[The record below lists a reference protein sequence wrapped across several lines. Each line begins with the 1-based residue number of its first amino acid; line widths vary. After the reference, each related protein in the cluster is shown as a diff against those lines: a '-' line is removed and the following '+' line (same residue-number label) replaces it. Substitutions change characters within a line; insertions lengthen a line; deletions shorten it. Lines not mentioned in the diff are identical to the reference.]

1 MPVPEI
7 KGVLKSIA
15 PISLNEMDKVRLMNR
30 IDLKYVLSINRITAL
45 LARLDGNYRILEINE
60 DRLFSYYTTYLDTSD
75 YLFFNQHVTGRLE
88 RNKVRYRTYE
98 ATSTTFLEVKRTTN
112 KNRTIK
118 WRIENSLPSGS
129 VYDERANEFID
140 KHIPHFSSLLK
151 PVLINRFKR
160 ITLVGPDMNERV
172 TIDFDLSFSKP
183 CGNFSD
189 LPNIAIVELKKERSS
204 ERTQMTKILKD
215 LSVRPTGFSKYCIG
229 NSILYDLPRMN
240 ILKSKHLLIKRI
252 ENEYCT
258 NSSA

>member
-1 MPVPEI
+1 MHIPEI
-7 KGVLKSIA
+7 KGLLKSIA
-15 PISLNEMDKVRLMNR
+15 PITLNEMDNVRLMNR
-30 IDLKYVLSINRITAL
+30 IDLKYVLPVNRIADL
-45 LARLDGNYRILEINE
+45 LSRLEGSYRVLEINAE
-60 DRLFSYYTTYLDTSD
+60 RLFSYNTTYLDTSD

-118 WRIENSLPSGS
+118 WRIENPQPDGS
-129 VYDERANEFID
+129 VYNEKANEFID
-140 KHIPHFSSLLK
+140 KHIPHSSSLLK

-160 ITLVGPDMNERV
+160 ITLVGSEMNERV

-183 CGNFSD
+183 YGSFTD
-189 LPNIAIVELKKERSS
+189 LPFITIIELKKERTS
-204 ERTQMTKILKD
+204 ERTAITKILKD
-215 LSVRPTGFSKYCIG
+215 LSIRPTGFSKYCIG
-229 NSILYDLPRMN
+229 SSILYDLPHIN

-258 NSSA
+258 NSCA